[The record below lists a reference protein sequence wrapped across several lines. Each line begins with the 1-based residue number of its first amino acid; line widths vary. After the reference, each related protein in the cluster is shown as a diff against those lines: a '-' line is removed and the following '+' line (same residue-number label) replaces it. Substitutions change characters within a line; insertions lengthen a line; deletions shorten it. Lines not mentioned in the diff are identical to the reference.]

1 VAEVAVDADSS
12 SPVVETNW
20 LPGTDDTEV
29 ALMESLPDITVLKPP
44 EPPLSVIGFLTR
56 DEERCLKYQI
66 NIVITTIAIT
76 ITTTTI
82 ITTIIIIIITLY
94 YIILIIH
101 F

>member
-66 NIVITTIAIT
+66 NIM
-76 ITTTTI
+76 I
-82 ITTIIIIIITLY
+82 IYYCCHYYYYYYCCYY
-94 YIILIIH
+94 YIMLY
-101 F
+101 